1 MLFLKNNI
9 LIDAAVL
16 VCLYL
21 CGSNDLIMG
30 VTEAGITEVV
40 PLVLLSGFL
49 PEPTVNKRERT

>member
-9 LIDAAVL
+9 LVGAAVL

-21 CGSNDLIMG
+21 CGSNDLILG
-30 VTEAGITEVV
+30 VTKAGITVV
-40 PLVLLSGFL
+40 MPLVLLSGFL